1 MTENVMTENLGES
14 APLAW
19 NLSAG
24 RVCTI
29 NGLIQAGE
37 TAWIEHNDIIK
48 RYNCWQS
55 IAVLIDNRLE
65 PKHRKRLK
73 ELQKL
78 VRDKSYSKNK
88 YVSQWKKGSEEWN
101 KNQYTLNKGNMLLF
115 SNVYIKFVNG
125 LLKKIGM
132 DIKSEDSALGELE

>member
-1 MTENVMTENLGES
+1 MEQGEV
-14 APLAW
+14 A
-19 NLSAG
+19 
-24 RVCTI
+24 
-29 NGLIQAGE
+29 LIE
-37 TAWIEHNDIIK
+37 KNDVEL
-48 RYNCWQS
+48 RYKCWQS

-65 PKHRKRLK
+65 PKSRKRLK

>member
-1 MTENVMTENLGES
+1 MSENLGEG

-19 NLSAG
+19 NVSGG
-24 RVCTI
+24 RISTI
-29 NGLIQAGE
+29 TGLMQAGE
-37 TAWIEHNDIIK
+37 TAWIEHNDVIK

-78 VRDKSYSKNK
+78 VKAKSYTKNK
-88 YVSQWKKGSEEWN
+88 FRSQWVEGSEEWI
-101 KNQYTLNKGNMLLF
+101 KKQYVLNKSNLF
-115 SNVYIKFVNG
+115 IYSNVYIKYVNG
-125 LLKKIGM
+125 LLKIIGM
-132 DIKSEDSALGELE
+132 DIKSEDTEVGELE